1 MPHVEPALAGAPQE
15 RPENGDQSAHG
26 GEVWNDR
33 EIHTRAGNPPLYGLY
48 TGAPCPWAMA
58 DKPPP
63 RRGAVI
69 GCLRITMLSDRVVPR
84 RQAGRT
90 RWKQCDSRPVFPRY
104 GKTEAGPAAAAAGCV
119 SARPMWRRCGCL

>member
-1 MPHVEPALAGAPQE
+1 
-15 RPENGDQSAHG
+15 
-26 GEVWNDR
+26 
-33 EIHTRAGNPPLYGLY
+33 
-48 TGAPCPWAMA
+48 MA

-69 GCLRITMLSDRVVPR
+69 GCLRITILSERVVPR

-104 GKTEAGPAAAAAGCV
+104 GKTEAGSGCGRRRVRQRAADVAAVRLPVRNWTIAFVTAAGC
-119 SARPMWRRCGCL
+119 SNGER